1 MVKTWRQP
9 KCLLTDEWIK
19 KMWYMNTH
27 VHAHTHTQIMEY
39 YSAIKKDGIMLFA
52 TRMGLEII
60 TLNEISQKEKDKY
73 HMISLTSGI

>member
-39 YSAIKKDGIMLFA
+39 YSAIKKDGTHEGEVDLKGN
-52 TRMGLEII
+52 RKL
-60 TLNEISQKEKDKY
+60 LNI
-73 HMISLTSGI
+73 